1 MENYSNQAVGY
12 YQNVQQVL
20 LSAFEGLLRTVAEF
34 LPSFVGALLILIL
47 GYIVAKILKGVTTKV
62 LKWTGFTGA
71 VERMEFNKHLTR
83 VGFKSTISQLIASFV
98 YWIVFLT
105 FLIGVFE
112 TLGLSV
118 AVRTLESLVGYLPNV
133 IIAAITIV
141 LALIVGR
148 FANRIV
154 DAGLAQFNIGFAN
167 VASVVAEG
175 AIILF
180 GSVIAASQLGFDT
193 TIITANVSII
203 IAGIMATMVL
213 AVGMGARAT
222 IGNILSGYYTKQMY
236 QKGKEVTIAGHTG
249 TVEEVSHVGV
259 TLKTGRGSM
268 MIPNDVIMRQGSLE
282 KTS

>member
-1 MENYSNQAVGY
+1 MNDYTNQAVSS
-12 YQNVQQVL
+12 YQGIQQVL
-20 LSAFEGLLRTVAEF
+20 LSAFDSLLSTVAEF
-34 LPSFVGALLILIL
+34 LPSFVGAILVLTL
-47 GYIVAKILKGVTTKV
+47 GYIVAKVLKGVTTKV

-71 VERMEFNKHLTR
+71 VERMEFNKHLIR
-83 VGFKSTISQLIASFV
+83 VGFRSTISQLIASFV

-154 DAGLAQFNIGFAN
+154 DAGLAQFNLGFAN
-167 VASVVAEG
+167 IASTIAE
-175 AIILF
+175 AAVILF
-180 GSVIAASQLGFDT
+180 GSVIAASQLGLDT
-193 TIITANVSII
+193 TIITANIAII

-213 AVGMGARAT
+213 AVGMGARTAT
-222 IGNILSGYYTKQMY
+222 ANILGGYYTKTMY

-249 TVEEVSHVGV
+249 TVQEVTSVGV
-259 TLKTGRGSM
+259 TLKTGRGDIT
-268 MIPNDVIMRQGSLE
+268 IPNEVALRQGSLE
-282 KTS
+282 K

>member
-1 MENYSNQAVGY
+1 M
-12 YQNVQQVL
+12 
-20 LSAFEGLLRTVAEF
+20 
-34 LPSFVGALLILIL
+34 
-47 GYIVAKILKGVTTKV
+47 
-62 LKWTGFTGA
+62 
-71 VERMEFNKHLTR
+71 
-83 VGFKSTISQLIASFV
+83 

-154 DAGLAQFNIGFAN
+154 DAGLAQFNLGFASI
-167 VASVVAEG
+167 ASTVAEA

-180 GSVIAASQLGFDT
+180 GAVIAASQLGFDT
-193 TIITANVSII
+193 TIITANVAII
-203 IAGIMATMVL
+203 IAGVMATMVL
-213 AVGMGARAT
+213 AVGMGARNAVS
-222 IGNILSGYYTKQMY
+222 NILGSYYTKEMY

-249 TVEEVSHVGV
+249 SVQEVSSVGI
-259 TLKTGRGSM
+259 TLKTGRGDIT
-268 MIPNDVIMRQGSLE
+268 IPNEVALRQGSLE
-282 KTS
+282 K